1 MGLSEALPEL
11 SYKCLERYVMCTVSL
26 IEERCSHSVR
36 YFISLS
42 YTEWAN
48 QLVKGGLVGE
58 MGIASTSEKSV
69 EEFYRNGNV

>member
-1 MGLSEALPEL
+1 M
-11 SYKCLERYVMCTVSL
+11 
-26 IEERCSHSVR
+26 R